1 MLIELPVVDAVRRDR
16 SRTIQSTATDGDV
29 VIATLSNQ
37 QTVSFHRIVGKHV
50 RVGDLVLQSS
60 CADGQAPDSLI
71 LKQDPRE
78 GDLLHVSIGYAA
90 KPQLDKRQRGL
101 IRADVLNKSFG
112 LSTIHLLVDAVRDYF
127 YASQRGRKSD
137 QQQSLY
143 DVLRVSPSAKLG
155 DLRLAYKIR
164 HLEARVSEAPPS
176 TRHGIERAFNLLAHP
191 ELRQIYVEL
200 QRKPNAPVLF
210 PYAGFGT
217 ILVSGERSRDGNTFF
232 ARAIHSFR
240 PNLRR
245 RRLTVR
251 LRSIN
256 FQHDDAIYRDSNKKI
271 EVRFDSVNLPIGWNP
286 TWNTWKHLLPTKLG
300 IEADFVETGKYV
312 RKGNAWQLV
321 SYQTALPSSLTVHL
335 PHDWENQTESAL
347 RTHHRFG
354 QFSLA
359 LSHIRK
365 LIEKEPIEQLQIRK
379 LLAELRFP
387 PDFEVE
393 RITWKPDYDPYFFQ
407 ELKKRCRRL
416 YLFRNEY
423 IFELERVIAVEVPQ
437 FGHATYLYLR
447 KEVEEFVRLYSKYS
461 RIEIRSNQG
470 NVAEKLQFVGRIAHH
485 KDRLQWLRDLRTK
498 LGEQIDFV
506 QAIS

>member
-1 MLIELPVVDAVRRDR
+1 MVIELPAADAVRDR
-16 SRTIQSTATDGDV
+16 SKAIQSVGAKGDA

-37 QTVSFHRIVGKHV
+37 QTISFHRIVGKHL
-50 RVGDLVLQSS
+50 RVGDLVLQSPS
-60 CADGQAPDSLI
+60 ADGQTPDTLI
-71 LKQDPRE
+71 LKQDPRD

-112 LSTIHLLVDAVRDYF
+112 LSTIHLLADAVRDYF
-127 YASQRGRKSD
+127 YAAQRGHKWD
-137 QQQSLY
+137 QQPSLY

-164 HLEARVSEAPPS
+164 HLEARVSDAPPS
-176 TRHGIERAFNLLAHP
+176 TRHAIERAFNILAHP
-191 ELRQIYVEL
+191 ELRQIYTEIH
-200 QRKPNAPVLF
+200 RKPNTPVLF

-232 ARAIHSFR
+232 ARTIHSFR

-245 RRLTVR
+245 RRLTLR
-251 LRSIN
+251 LRSVN

-286 TWNTWKHLLPTKLG
+286 TWNTWKHLLSTKLM
-300 IEADFVETGKYV
+300 IEADFVQTGKYV
-312 RKGNAWQLV
+312 KKSNAWQMV
-321 SYQTALPSSLTVHL
+321 SYQTALPSSLTVTL
-335 PHDWENQTESAL
+335 PDGWENQTESAL
-347 RTHHRFG
+347 HTHHRFG
-354 QFSLA
+354 QFSMA

-365 LIEKEPIEQLQIRK
+365 LIEKEPMEQLQIRN
-379 LLAELRFP
+379 LLAELRIP

-393 RITWKPDYDPYFFQ
+393 RITWRPDYDPYFFQ
-407 ELKKRCRRL
+407 ELRKRSRRF
-416 YLFRNEY
+416 YLFRSEY

-447 KEVEEFVRLYSKYS
+447 REVEEFVRLYSKYS

-498 LGEQIDFV
+498 LGEQMDFV